1 MYSQKTSIYKN
12 GIIFFFIVFPFI
24 YPLGLDAFGIT
35 KTMIIG
41 WELIAMV
48 SLIAMCRKG
57 YRLSKYML
65 AISVY
70 QLMMIAITVIEVGH
84 IGDGLKKLFVFPFA
98 CIAIDL
104 WSKKNPRLLLKG
116 ILYILFFEE
125 LFTFLLWNVSA
136 FGEGHYF
143 VGIRTDFPVIGFLAI
158 FVALLCLYL
167 KLKNTRTIAILTL
180 LLVIYSIFR
189 SSVSTGLVG
198 LTILMILLI
207 LIRFKLLER
216 FVQFCDNKKLIPI
229 GIALNIAFIFFG
241 VQTYFSTIITQ
252 ILGERISLNGRT
264 LIWESALSYIAR
276 KPYFGYG
283 AYGVYVPVAWGG
295 SFNYVHTESLQLLL
309 DGGVALTVCFLII
322 VFSTGKGIDICKDY
336 FMRKLATICLFCCF
350 IMMITEVFTFYMW
363 FWVLITLMAN
373 LKEFE
378 RLKPINNQLL
388 S

>member
-1 MYSQKTSIYKN
+1 MYSQKTSIYKS
-12 GIIFFFIVFPFI
+12 GLFFFFIVFPFI
-24 YPLGLDAFGIT
+24 YPLGLDSFGIT

-65 AISVY
+65 AVAVY
-70 QLMMIAITVIEVGH
+70 HLMMLAITVIEVGH

-104 WSKKNPRLLLKG
+104 WSKKNPKLLLKG
-116 ILYILFFEE
+116 ILYILFLEE

-158 FVALLCLYL
+158 FVAFLCLYI
-167 KLKNTRTIAILTL
+167 KLKNTRTVAILTL
-180 LLVIYSIFR
+180 LLVIFSIFR
-189 SSVSTGLVG
+189 SGVSTGLVG
-198 LTILMILLI
+198 LAILAALLI

-216 FVQFCDNKKLIPI
+216 FVQLCDNKKLIPI
-229 GIALNIAFIFFG
+229 GIVLNILFVFFG
-241 VQTYFSTIITQ
+241 AQTYFSTIITQ
-252 ILGERISLNGRT
+252 ILDESIRLNGRT
-264 LIWESALSYIAR
+264 IIWENALAYIAQ

-283 AYGVYVPVAWGG
+283 VYGVYVPVAWGV
-295 SFNYVHTESLQLLL
+295 SFNYLHTESLQLLL

-322 VFSTGKGIDICKDY
+322 VFNIGKGIDICEDY
-336 FMRKLATICLFCCF
+336 FMRKLATMCLFCCF

-373 LKEFE
+373 LTEFE
-378 RLKPINNQLL
+378 GLKSENNQML